1 MTEAKT
7 WDKISTHWSSDRSKR
22 ADVCQD
28 FLACCPFVDF
38 YVDGVYT
45 NTIAFPEKSIYYA
58 ESAAENYCN
67 GVLDVS
73 KTA

>member
-1 MTEAKT
+1 MTEVKT
-7 WDKISTHWSSDRSKR
+7 WDKISTYWSEDRSKR

-38 YVDGVYT
+38 YVEDVYI
-45 NTIAFPEKSIYYA
+45 NTTAFPEKSIYYA
-58 ESAAENYCN
+58 ESAAENYCQ